1 VMLLLTLGKMSSMFV
16 VGFPGQP
23 LGDKRQIKTGGMS
36 VFRPT
41 KLMMAPRRL
50 IFRRQRKK

>member
-1 VMLLLTLGKMSSMFV
+1 MLLLTLGKMSSMFV